1 MKRYIAFVASILAM
15 ITGQAFAQMMKPSFG
30 PELAKLGFLTG
41 HFTTQT
47 KIMMDPNST
56 EGSVGTG
63 SSMIH
68 WGLDSM
74 FIFIS
79 EEENNPAMGIYKGFG
94 VLGYD
99 SQQNQYVLS
108 MYNNFADRP
117 QYKGSFAG
125 DTLTLTTNVETPQ
138 GPFTQQLKWYKEG
151 NNVRLQIFNDM
162 GQGYVLMVDQ
172 TATPAAG
179 DMK

>member
-1 MKRYIAFVASILAM
+1 MKKNLTLVAVTLAL
-15 ITGQAFAQMMKPSFG
+15 IGSQAFAQMTKPEFG

-47 KIMMDPNST
+47 KLMMDPNST
-56 EGSVGTG
+56 EGSIGTG
-63 SSMIH
+63 SATIH

-74 FIFIS
+74 FVFIN
-79 EEENNPAMGIYKGFG
+79 EEENSPAMGSYKGFG

-99 SQQNQYVLS
+99 LQQNQYVLS

-117 QYKGSFAG
+117 QYKGSFTG
-125 DTLTLTTNVETPQ
+125 DTLTLTTNVETPN

-151 NNVRLQIFNDM
+151 NNVRLRIFNDM
-162 GQGYVLMVDQ
+162 GQGFVLAVDQ
-172 TATPAAG
+172 TATPASSEN
-179 DMK
+179 K